1 MQDMA
6 EVTQA
11 DPVAHNLSRRNILK
25 FAGAGVAAT
34 SLAATSF
41 TASGAAWAQVPEEAK
56 TEPLDI
62 VRKGI
67 DKAFEVFNI
76 DILEEQAKK
85 VYSEGTYVFVANGAG
100 RQWTLQENQRAWDDY
115 VLTPNRMNGIVRDK
129 IDLSVT
135 LLGEK
140 LPHPIIVTPFGSHG
154 LHHPAAELATARGVA
169 KSGGLLCVSSAST
182 ASMEDIAKASQG
194 PKWFQV
200 YLDVDEGF
208 SREVLQRAKAAG
220 FKAIILTVDS
230 IGQGSSDEYE
240 RRGKPRPWL
249 PYGNFPLGRQT
260 RFKTDLSWGD
270 VDMIRKVTGLPVVV
284 KGLTRPEDAR
294 AAIAAGAGAVQV
306 SNHGGRALDG
316 TPASITVLAPIAD
329 EVKGEVPIIMDI
341 GIRRGTD
348 VVKAL
353 ARGAD
358 AVAIGRPLMYGLTL
372 GGASGVDSVIKYFHT
387 ETVDTVLHCGV
398 DKIAAHGNAHIR
410 QVRSGEDRRGDRL

>member
-1 MQDMA
+1 MQGTA
-6 EVTQA
+6 GATQA
-11 DPVAHNLSRRNILK
+11 DPVAHDPSRRNILK
-25 FAGAGVAAT
+25 FAGAGVAVT
-34 SLAATSF
+34 SLAA
-41 TASGAAWAQVPEEAK
+41 AGAARAQVPEEAD
-56 TEPLDI
+56 TEPLTI

-85 VYSEGTYVFVANGAG
+85 VYGHGTYVFVANGSG
-100 RQWTLQENQRAWDDY
+100 RQWTLRENQRAWDDY
-115 VLTPNRMNGIVRDK
+115 VFTPNRMNGIVRDK

-135 LLGEK
+135 LLGERQ
-140 LPHPIIVTPFGSHG
+140 PHPLIVTPFGSHG
-154 LHHPAAELATARGVA
+154 LHHPAAELATARGA
-169 KSGGLLCVSSAST
+169 ARSGALLCVSSAST
-182 ASMEDIAKASQG
+182 ASLEDIAKASPG
-194 PKWFQV
+194 PKWFQM

-220 FKAIILTVDS
+220 FKAIILTVDA

-240 RRGKPRPWL
+240 HLGKPRPWL
-249 PYGNFPLGRQT
+249 PYGNFPSGRQT
-260 RFKTDLSWGD
+260 NFKTDLSWRD
-270 VDMIRKVTGLPVVV
+270 VEMIRNVTGLPVVA

-316 TPASITVLAPIAD
+316 TPASITVLASIA
-329 EVKGEVPIIMDI
+329 EAVKEEVPIIMDS

-358 AVAIGRPLMYGLTL
+358 AVAIGRPLMYGLAV
-372 GGASGVDSVIKYFHT
+372 GGASGVDSVM
-387 ETVDTVLHCGV
+387 
-398 DKIAAHGNAHIR
+398 
-410 QVRSGEDRRGDRL
+410 

>member
-6 EVTQA
+6 AVTRP
-11 DPVAHNLSRRNILK
+11 DPIGRGLSRRNTLK
-25 FAGAGVAAT
+25 GAVAGVTAT
-34 SLAATSF
+34 SLL
-41 TASGAAWAQVPEEAK
+41 ASGATWAQVPEEAG

-67 DKAFEVFNI
+67 DKSFEVFNI
-76 DILEEQAKK
+76 DVLEAEARR
-85 VYSEGTYVFVANGAG
+85 VYSEGTYVFVANGSG
-100 RQWTLQENQRAWDDY
+100 RQWTLRENQRAWDDY
-115 VLTPNRMNGIVRDK
+115 LFTPHRMRGIVRDQ

-135 LLGEK
+135 LLGER
-140 LPHPIIVTPFGSHG
+140 LPHPFIVTPFGSHG
-154 LHHPAAELATARGVA
+154 LHHPAAELATARGAA

-182 ASMEDIAKASQG
+182 ASLEDIARASQG
-194 PKWFQV
+194 PKWFQI

-208 SREVLQRAKAAG
+208 SRELLQRAKAAG
-220 FKAIILTVDS
+220 FKAIILTVDA

-240 RRGKPRPWL
+240 RLGKPRPWL
-249 PYGNFPLGRQT
+249 PYGNFPPGRQT
-260 RFKTDLSWGD
+260 RFKTDLSWAD
-270 VDMIRKVTGLPVVV
+270 VEMIRNLTGLPVVA

-316 TPASITVLAPIAD
+316 TPAAITVLAPIAE
-329 EVKGEVPIIMDI
+329 EVKGEVPIIMDS

-372 GGASGVDSVIKYFHT
+372 GGASGVDSVIGYFHT

-398 DKIAAHGNAHIR
+398 GSIGELDRTH
-410 QVRSGEDRRGDRL
+410 VRHV